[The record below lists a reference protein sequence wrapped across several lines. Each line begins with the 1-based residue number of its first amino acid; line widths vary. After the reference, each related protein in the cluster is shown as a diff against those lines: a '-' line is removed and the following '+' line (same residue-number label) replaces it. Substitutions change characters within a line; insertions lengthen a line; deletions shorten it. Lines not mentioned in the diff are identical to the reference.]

1 MNRPLLINFLAL
13 VIATCLIS
21 PATAY
26 AYVDPGSA
34 GFIITTVLGFFAAVA
49 YLARAYVGRLKHF
62 FRSGRTAEKRN
73 SRAEDS
79 LSQ

>member
-1 MNRPLLINFLAL
+1 MNRPLRPNFLTL

-26 AYVDPGSA
+26 AYVDPGPA

-49 YLARAYVGRLKHF
+49 YLTRAYVRRLKHF
-62 FRSGRTAEKRN
+62 FRSGRTAEKGN

-79 LSQ
+79 LGQ